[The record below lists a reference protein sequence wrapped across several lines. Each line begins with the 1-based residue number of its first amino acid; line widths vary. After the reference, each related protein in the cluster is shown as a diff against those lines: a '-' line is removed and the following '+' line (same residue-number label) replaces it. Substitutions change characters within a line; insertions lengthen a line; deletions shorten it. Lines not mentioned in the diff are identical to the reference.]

1 MSIQAPKAGDF
12 QLSTRVFLASYQSE
26 VGKSEPLKIDIREAI
41 QEIQIFEGINYDTLS
56 GSLVLVD
63 AGGLLD
69 KLRITGNEVLEF
81 TLHTP
86 GFTLED
92 DVSRGYDFVTYPM
105 WGSKIRNI
113 SEPNQN
119 TKVYVLDFFSKERIK
134 SNQRKISTEFTVP
147 IFRTVQSVIRNYL
160 KTQKDF
166 FYETTAPT
174 VKYVIPQKS
183 PIDTIKFL
191 GTEAIS

>member
-56 GSLVLVD
+56 GSLVLID

-69 KLRITGNEVLEF
+69 KLPITGNEVLEF

-105 WGSKIRNI
+105 WVSKIRNI

-119 TKVYVLDFFSKERIK
+119 TKAYVLDFFSKEIIK
-134 SNQRKISTEFTVP
+134 SNQRKIS
-147 IFRTVQSVIRNYL
+147 
-160 KTQKDF
+160 
-166 FYETTAPT
+166 
-174 VKYVIPQKS
+174 
-183 PIDTIKFL
+183 
-191 GTEAIS
+191 

>member
-56 GSLVLVD
+56 GSLVLID

-69 KLRITGNEVLEF
+69 KLPITGNEVLEF

-105 WGSKIRNI
+105 WVSKIRNI

-119 TKVYVLDFFSKERIK
+119 TKV
-134 SNQRKISTEFTVP
+134 
-147 IFRTVQSVIRNYL
+147 
-160 KTQKDF
+160 
-166 FYETTAPT
+166 
-174 VKYVIPQKS
+174 
-183 PIDTIKFL
+183 
-191 GTEAIS
+191 